1 MNSRTLK
8 RGLHGYGLR
17 RRNEV
22 YSEHEVRELI
32 KREIEGPSSLLG
44 YRAMWRKL
52 RTSYNIV
59 VPRHIVIVYESLIH
73 RHLPFE
79 RPGSCRVDH
88 TVHPVETQVE
98 TLTDTTNRNLPANL
112 YMASW
117 MDFPGE
123 YCGSKYVKVTM
134 IPWFQPVFPQCSGRK
149 RTATNVGS
157 NRLWRWEWYTGCFTV
172 LFIWWNGCT

>member
-1 MNSRTLK
+1 MENERDEQKNVLHSSSDERSSIEHYFDREFRYDTIVKKKNIEEKKVEKCHVISMNSRTLK
-8 RGLHGYGLR
+8 RGLHEYGLR

-59 VPRHIVIVYESLIH
+59 VPRHTVIVYESLIH

-88 TVHPVETQVE
+88 TVHPVETQVHV
-98 TLTDTTNRNLPANL
+98 DG
-112 YMASW
+112 YDKQKS
-117 MDFPGE
+117 
-123 YCGSKYVKVTM
+123 
-134 IPWFQPVFPQCSGRK
+134 SG
-149 RTATNVGS
+149 
-157 NRLWRWEWYTGCFTV
+157 
-172 LFIWWNGCT
+172 